1 MPDANL
7 DDVSRLHR
15 DAIIIDG
22 TCPLARLRTHLD
34 WWREGGATAIAPTVT
49 GMTGNAHSGLKLIG
63 GWLRYARERDD
74 TIIVRQAADI
84 ERAKAEGKLGLIL
97 HCQGTAIIED
107 ELDFLDAYAA
117 AGLRMV
123 QLCYNRRNLI
133 GDGATER
140 SDGGLSH
147 FGIEV
152 VRRLNA
158 LGLVVDC
165 AHTGIRTSFDAI
177 EASTAPVVISH
188 ANAYAV
194 HPNRRNVPDDLIR
207 AIARS
212 GGLVGTVG
220 FPPFVAGTNRPTLDQ
235 FIDDI
240 VYKVELTSI
249 DHVGLGI
256 DYYEGQ
262 HGVET
267 DAVAL
272 ARYNAR
278 VAEGHWR
285 PDEYPPPPYHY
296 PVGIETPRTLVNLTR
311 RLTERGFHADDIR
324 KILGLNWLR
333 VFRQVWQG

>member
-1 MPDANL
+1 MDDAT
-7 DDVSRLHR
+7 RLHR
-15 DAIIIDG
+15 DAIIVDA
-22 TCPLARLRTHLD
+22 TCPLARSRPHLD

-63 GWLRYARERDD
+63 GWHRYVRERDD
-74 TIIVRQAADI
+74 TILVRRAADI
-84 ERAKAEGKLGLIL
+84 ERAKVEGKLGLIL

-140 SDGGLSH
+140 SDSGLSH
-147 FGIEV
+147 FGIDV
-152 VRRLNA
+152 IKRLNA
-158 LGLVVDC
+158 LNLVVDC
-165 AHTGIRTSFDAI
+165 AHTGIRTTFDAI
-177 EASTAPVVISH
+177 ETSTAPVVISH

-194 HPNRRNVPDDLIR
+194 HPNRRNVPDDLIK
-207 AIARS
+207 AIAAT

-220 FPPFVAGTNRPTLDQ
+220 FPAFVADTNRPTLDQ

-240 VYKVELTSI
+240 VYKVDLTSI
-249 DHVGLGI
+249 DHVALGI

-262 HGVET
+262 HGVES
-267 DAVAL
+267 DPVAL
-272 ARYNAR
+272 ARYQQRIAD
-278 VAEGHWR
+278 GHWR
-285 PDEYPPPPYHY
+285 PDEYPPPPYYY
-296 PVGIETPRTLVNLTR
+296 PAGIETPRTLLNLTR
-311 RLTERGFHADDIR
+311 RLAERGFADDEIR

-333 VFRQVWQG
+333 VFRAVWGG